1 MTRTRPEKGI
11 LILGANDIGSATAH
25 RLFMAGYSVALHEQ
39 PLPASTRRLMSFTD
53 AVFDGLA
60 TLDGVAAMRVE
71 DDDALRGALVAHL
84 VIPLSVGERPALLE
98 SLHPMVLVDARMRK
112 HHRPEVQLGHAELTI
127 GLGPG
132 FLVGET
138 VDIAVETAWGE
149 ALGDII
155 REGGTRALSGEPRE
169 IGGHGRDRYVYAPVA
184 GEFRSTHRI
193 GDGVQV
199 GQEIAWIGTTPLL
212 APITGVLRGLTHTK
226 VPVLERTK
234 IIEIDPRMDHAEV
247 SGILERPARIAE
259 GVLRAIQSW
268 EGPYAQ

>member
-1 MTRTRPEKGI
+1 MTRAMLDKRI

-25 RLFMAGYSVALHEQ
+25 RLFTAGYSVVLHES
-39 PLPASTRRLMSFTD
+39 PLPASTRRRMSFTD
-53 AVFDGLA
+53 AVFDGFV
-60 TLDGVAAMRVE
+60 TLDGVAAMRVK
-71 DDDALRGALVAHL
+71 DDDALRRALVAHL
-84 VIPLSVGERPALLE
+84 VIPLSVADRPALLE

-112 HHRPEVQLGHAELTI
+112 HHRPEKQIGHAELTI

-149 ALGDII
+149 ALGDVI
-155 REGGTRALSGEPRE
+155 RQGGTLALFGEPRK
-169 IGGHGRDRYVYAPVA
+169 IDGHGRDRYVYAPVA

-193 GDGVQV
+193 GDMVQV
-199 GQEIAWIGTTPLL
+199 GQEIAWIDATPLF
-212 APITGVLRGLTHTK
+212 APITGIVRGLTHTH

-234 IIEIDPRMDHAEV
+234 IIEIDPRIDHAEV
-247 SGILERPARIAE
+247 NGILERPARIAQ

-268 EGPYAQ
+268 EGSYAQ